1 MALEFS
7 KPVRLGKNLGQ
18 LQLAGEINGA
28 APQPR
33 VLITDDQT
41 LFRAGLARLHAADA
55 RLRVLNPTDDGLDTV
70 ERTLRRNPDMVVIDV
85 QFPSTSR
92 EESSTFEV
100 VVLAADFDQETAR
113 AGQGNEPKSA
123 SGHEVIA
130 DAVVSRILAFYASKD
145 QAAPARKPDVS
156 KRELSVL
163 SYVAAGRSNKQ
174 IGSLLGIS
182 QKTVRNHLSR
192 IFHKLGASNRTE
204 AVMNAMRLGLI
215 IV

>member
-145 QAAPARKPDVS
+145 QAALRA
-156 KRELSVL
+156 
-163 SYVAAGRSNKQ
+163 
-174 IGSLLGIS
+174 SLTS
-182 QKTVRNHLSR
+182 PS
-192 IFHKLGASNRTE
+192 AS
-204 AVMNAMRLGLI
+204 
-215 IV
+215 